1 MNQRPELFGMDLFGI
16 VTPNRGFMRQ
26 PLMTA
31 RFGLARG
38 CNPWASV
45 VFFGAYLC
53 SDQLHASQD
62 WTSESNQMVGDKGFE
77 PLTFC
82 SQSRRSSQTELISV
96 VKLKSIMPFVTKA
109 S

>member
-1 MNQRPELFGMDLFGI
+1 
-16 VTPNRGFMRQ
+16 MRQ

-31 RFGLARG
+31 VVGLARG

-62 WTSESNQMVGDKGFE
+62 WTSESNQMVGDGGFG
-77 PLTFC
+77 PSTFC

-96 VKLKSIMPFVTKA
+96 VKLKIHYALRDQSQLNLWWTYR
-109 S
+109 SR

>member
-1 MNQRPELFGMDLFGI
+1 
-16 VTPNRGFMRQ
+16 MRQ

-31 RFGLARG
+31 VVGLARG

-62 WTSESNQMVGDKGFE
+62 WTSESNQMVIDGSTTIEIAVFLISS
-77 PLTFC
+77 LTFH
-82 SQSRRSSQTELISV
+82 
-96 VKLKSIMPFVTKA
+96 A
-109 S
+109 WN